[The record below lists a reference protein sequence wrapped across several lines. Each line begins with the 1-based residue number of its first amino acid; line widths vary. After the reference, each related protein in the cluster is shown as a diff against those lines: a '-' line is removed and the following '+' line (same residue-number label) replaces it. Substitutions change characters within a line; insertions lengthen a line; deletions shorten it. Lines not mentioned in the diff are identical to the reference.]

1 MKKDSDELK
10 LKREEQEK
18 REAEERLQEE
28 KREAED
34 RLKKG

>member
-1 MKKDSDELK
+1 MKKDSDE